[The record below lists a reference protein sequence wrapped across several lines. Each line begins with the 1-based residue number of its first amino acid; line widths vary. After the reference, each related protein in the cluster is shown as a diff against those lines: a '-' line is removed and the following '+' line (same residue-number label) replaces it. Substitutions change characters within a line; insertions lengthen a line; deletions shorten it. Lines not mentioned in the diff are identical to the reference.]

1 MTGIFSGKTALV
13 TGASRGIGAE
23 VAAQLAAQGAVV
35 AVHYAAS
42 ESAAEALVARIR
54 EAGGRAFAL
63 GCDLRDT
70 AAIPTMFEEFDRRM
84 EEEFSVRDIDF
95 LVNNAGSTGGGSF
108 TSTTEE
114 GWDQAFDLNV
124 KGLFFVCQQAVNR
137 LVDGGRVVNISS
149 VNARGAQPDRAP
161 YSASKLAVKG
171 LTLSLAA
178 ALGPRLITVNAIA
191 PGAVATDLIAD
202 LQNNSAAIEHIKRVT
217 AFGRIGQV
225 DDIADAVLL
234 LLRPEARWI
243 TGQVIEVSGGLRL

>member
-1 MTGIFSGKTALV
+1 MGIFSGKNALV

-23 VAAQLAAQGAVV
+23 VARQLGAQGAAV
-35 AVHYAAS
+35 AVHYATNA
-42 ESAAEALVARIR
+42 SAAQAVAAAIR
-54 EAGGRAFAL
+54 EAGGRAFEI

-70 AAIPTMFEEFDRRM
+70 ARIPLMFEELDARFDAAAG
-84 EEEFSVRDIDF
+84 STKLDF
-95 LVNNAGSTGGGSF
+95 LINNAGSTGGGSF
-108 TSTTEE
+108 ANTTEE

-124 KGLFFVCQQAVNR
+124 KGLFFVCQQAMER
-137 LVDGGRVVNISS
+137 LVDEGRVVNISS

-178 ALGPRLITVNAIA
+178 ALGSRRITVNAIA
-191 PGAVATDLIAD
+191 PGAVDTDLIAD
-202 LQNNSAAIEHIKRVT
+202 LQSNPAAIEHIERVT

-225 DDIADAVLL
+225 DDIADAILL
-234 LLRPEARWI
+234 LLRHEARWI